1 MSSRQIAVQRALWSF
16 TGKLWLY
23 FADNSCSAVKCTS
36 VKLFCRMESIEKME
50 SDFKNCHMF
59 LVTVLNK
66 AVCRGSFPHC
76 KYMRLFINLYLLG
89 HKLYY
94 EYILICPYIL
104 KYLVCERYSGKREAL
119 LFNKFNHYFWSMCT
133 ILYFL

>member
-1 MSSRQIAVQRALWSF
+1 MQRALRSF
-16 TGKLWLY
+16 AVKLWLY
-23 FADNSCSAVKCTS
+23 FEDNSCSSVKGTS

-76 KYMRLFINLYLLG
+76 KYMRLFVNLHFG
-89 HKLYY
+89 TRA
-94 EYILICPYIL
+94 LIMNI
-104 KYLVCERYSGKREAL
+104 
-119 LFNKFNHYFWSMCT
+119 F
-133 ILYFL
+133 